1 MKMDTKQLD
10 RNAENIRIRHSKRQK
25 QRRMMMKRRRII
37 FFGTLGLILLSI
49 ILFFTPLFNIK
60 HINISGNAKVET
72 AEIKQIIG
80 SVEEENLFR
89 LRTKKII
96 TNIKTVPY
104 VEEVSI
110 KKKIFPVGINVEIKE
125 CTPVG
130 YIQNNESNIIFDK
143 TFKVLEII
151 DTPLEN
157 AAQMQG
163 IAVTSSTEG
172 AVITTDD
179 SEKLAEISEVCRIL
193 TEEEIIS
200 KIGTINFE
208 DMNNITFTYEN
219 RLDVICGSVV
229 DFSKKIGMFKKA
241 VASSKLTENSR
252 GTIDISI
259 SGKAIYTP

>member
-1 MKMDTKQLD
+1 MDTKQID
-10 RNAENIRIRHSKRQK
+10 RSTENIRIRHSKRQK
-25 QRRMMMKRRRII
+25 QRKMMMKRRRII
-37 FFGTLGLILLSI
+37 FFSTVGLILLSI

-60 HINISGNAKVET
+60 NINITGNSKVET

-89 LRTKKII
+89 LRSKKII
-96 TNIKTVPY
+96 ADIKTVPY
-104 VEEVSI
+104 VEDVSI
-110 KKKIFPVGINVEIKE
+110 KKRIFPVGINVEVIE
-125 CTPVG
+125 CIPVG
-130 YIQNNESNIIFDK
+130 YIQNNESYIIFDK
-143 TFKVLEII
+143 TFKVLEIT
-151 DTPLEN
+151 DAPLEN
-157 AAQMQG
+157 VTEMLG
-163 IAVTSSTEG
+163 IAVTSSQEG
-172 AVITTDD
+172 AVMTTDD
-179 SEKLAEISEVCRIL
+179 SEKLSEISQVCARLID
-193 TEEEIIS
+193 EEIIS

-208 DMNNITFTYEN
+208 DMNNIKFTYEN